1 MAFFMDNRLPMFTT
15 TTKITGKDT
24 HCWISFVALITIDVS
39 KQANKRTSKQ
49 ASGGAFVYSLAHFLA
64 QSLTAYFSFTFK
76 VLSCLPYILYT
87 LCVCVC
93 LCRIRST
100 TILYVRF
107 AKAETVPMIK
117 IQYIQRRTHTH
128 TSEHNMLVLYLFL
141 AFHLFCALFAM
152 SHNLRHD
159 EKYIYVRQSTNRL
172 CRKKKKWK
180 HIIKC
185 VCMRNGMEWNGRR
198 CTNC

>member
-87 LCVCVC
+87 LCVCVFV
-93 LCRIRST
+93 SHSK
-100 TILYVRF
+100 Y
-107 AKAETVPMIK
+107 
-117 IQYIQRRTHTH
+117 
-128 TSEHNMLVLYLFL
+128 HNFV
-141 AFHLFCALFAM
+141 C
-152 SHNLRHD
+152 S
-159 EKYIYVRQSTNRL
+159 IRQS
-172 CRKKKKWK
+172 
-180 HIIKC
+180 
-185 VCMRNGMEWNGRR
+185 RNGSDDKNSIHTKAHTYTHERTQYACSVSFSCLSSVLR
-198 CTNC
+198 SLCHVS